1 MKIAI
6 CDDNKEDC
14 KKLKE
19 DLITVWNEKEI
30 DEYYNGQ
37 SLIYRIE
44 DGENYDV
51 IFLDIFLEETDG
63 IKLGRRIQ
71 QIYRGGG
78 KPELVFVSNSREFGP
93 EAFELNALYYFV
105 KPYEKE
111 MLREIKKRLQNKQVS
126 KVEIYDSKSRQKQE
140 IPYQKITYIESVH
153 NYLHIHLTT
162 GMTVKV
168 RGSLQTFA
176 ENLDERFL
184 RINRGIIVNM
194 EAVEKMNLDS
204 CEIEGLVFMLSRRQR
219 AEKRRKYN
227 DYIFK
232 YYMDK
237 R

>member
-71 QIYRGGG
+71 QIYRGG
-78 KPELVFVSNSREFGP
+78 R
-93 EAFELNALYYFV
+93 
-105 KPYEKE
+105 
-111 MLREIKKRLQNKQVS
+111 
-126 KVEIYDSKSRQKQE
+126 
-140 IPYQKITYIESVH
+140 
-153 NYLHIHLTT
+153 
-162 GMTVKV
+162 
-168 RGSLQTFA
+168 
-176 ENLDERFL
+176 
-184 RINRGIIVNM
+184 
-194 EAVEKMNLDS
+194 
-204 CEIEGLVFMLSRRQR
+204 
-219 AEKRRKYN
+219 
-227 DYIFK
+227 
-232 YYMDK
+232 
-237 R
+237 